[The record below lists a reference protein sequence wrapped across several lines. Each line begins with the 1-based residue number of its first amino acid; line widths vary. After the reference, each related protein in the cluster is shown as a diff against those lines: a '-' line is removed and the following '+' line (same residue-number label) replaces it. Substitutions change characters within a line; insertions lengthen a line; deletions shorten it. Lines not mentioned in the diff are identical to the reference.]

1 MISYSDLVRRFDTVR
16 SFKVIKREIITNTF
30 KEYTSRYDITD
41 PKIRLKVE
49 HTYRVAALT
58 DEITSDIAS
67 SFKMDAHDRDLA
79 WAIGMLHDIGR
90 FEQVKRY
97 QTFWDSESV
106 DHAEF
111 GADLLFGGE
120 FEKDPFLA
128 FDFDVSEKNI
138 IEKAIRNHNKYRIS
152 EGLTEREILF
162 CNIIR
167 DADKIDILKVNTDF
181 TPEEIYGVT
190 MDELLSSSIT
200 DAVMEAALEGHAVD
214 RAIRRTPMDTVVSHA
229 SMMQELNFPISC
241 RIVLGAGYLDTL
253 LDKKVKDP
261 ACARS
266 LATIREFIFK
276 NLRSRC

>member
-1 MISYSDLVRRFDTVR
+1 M
-16 SFKVIKREIITNTF
+16 IKREIITNTF

-67 SFKMDAHDRDLA
+67 SFKMDEHDRDLA

-128 FDFDVSEKNI
+128 FDFDASEKNI

-190 MDELLSSSIT
+190 MNELLSSSIT